1 MGSLSHACHAFA
13 RRYRLV
19 LAQVKKTA
27 RTKVETLAARNAR
40 AAKNKSLRARCGG
53 LEARK

>member
-1 MGSLSHACHAFA
+1 MSSLSHACYAFA

-19 LAQVKKTA
+19 LAQAKKPA
-27 RTKVETLAARNAR
+27 RTKVETLAVRNAR
-40 AAKNKSLRARCGG
+40 VAKNKSLRARCGG

>member
-1 MGSLSHACHAFA
+1 MSSLSHACYAFA

-19 LAQVKKTA
+19 LAQAKKPDK
-27 RTKVETLAARNAR
+27 TKTEKLAQANAR
-40 AAKNKSLRARCGG
+40 AAKNKSLRARCAG